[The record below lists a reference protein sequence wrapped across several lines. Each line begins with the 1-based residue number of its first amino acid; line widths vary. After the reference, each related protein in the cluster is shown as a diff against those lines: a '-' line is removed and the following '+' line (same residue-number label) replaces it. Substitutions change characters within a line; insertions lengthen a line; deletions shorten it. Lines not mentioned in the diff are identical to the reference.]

1 MGLKPTAPTWIE
13 LSQLNAGDDPSPPLP
28 LVPVV
33 LQVGRRRLQS
43 YGLVDSG
50 SSASYLS
57 PQLASALG
65 LVPRARRPSSTTIAG
80 PMRVGIVHADL
91 AVRTSGGELLFPRVE
106 FLVPRRRQKTP
117 LVVLGHEPFFNEV
130 EIRFQ
135 NWRGRFGIVRRTR
148 TW

>member
-1 MGLKPTAPTWIE
+1 VRPTAPTWIDLGH
-13 LSQLNAGDDPSPPLP
+13 LSAGDEVSPPLP

-33 LQVGRRRLQS
+33 VQAGPLRLQS

-57 PQLASALG
+57 PQLAEGLG
-65 LVPRARRPSSTTIAG
+65 LSPRPRPKSSSTMAG
-80 PMRVGIVHADL
+80 PMRVGTVHADL
-91 AVRTSGGELLFPRVE
+91 AVRTPGGELSFPRVE
-106 FLVPRRRQKTP
+106 FLVPRRRQQVP

-135 NWRGRFGIVRRTR
+135 NWRSRFGITRRTPA
-148 TW
+148 W